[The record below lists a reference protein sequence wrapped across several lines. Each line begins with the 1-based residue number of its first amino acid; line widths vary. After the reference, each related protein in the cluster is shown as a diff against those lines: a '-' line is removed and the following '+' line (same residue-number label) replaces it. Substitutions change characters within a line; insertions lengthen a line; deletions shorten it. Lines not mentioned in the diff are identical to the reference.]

1 MLGGMKTKI
10 TKKQAI
16 IGAVVL
22 IVALLAL
29 WYWNGQTA
37 VAPAPVDTGVAT
49 TTDDVVT
56 EVPVSTVPKPKTL
69 PPEPAFTLPAG
80 ATALDDYAFILDGQV
95 YFRSI
100 TSGKALAIPN
110 SDADSF
116 TKLSPFTTLPGQ
128 EVVSDCGV
136 SGSYGYYADD
146 KNVYFYQFWRAP
158 KFRSSTVEVVVG
170 ADEETFKVTGVTTAT
185 DNNQILKVSYEK
197 ATTTCKYILSKVSF
211 VPVD

>member
-1 MLGGMKTKI
+1 MKTKI
-10 TKKQAI
+10 TKKQALVGAI
-16 IGAVVL
+16 ILV
-22 IVALLAL
+22 VALLTL
-29 WYWNGQTA
+29 WYFNGQTA
-37 VAPAPVDTGVAT
+37 KAPAPVEPSVAT

-56 EVPVSTVPKPKTL
+56 ETPAPVAQKPKTL
-69 PPEPAFTLPAG
+69 PPEPAFTLPEG
-80 ATALDDYAFILDGQV
+80 ANATDDYALTLDGQV

-100 TSGKALAIPN
+100 TSGQALAVPN

-116 TKLSPFTTLPGQ
+116 TKLSPFTTFPGQ
-128 EVVSDCGV
+128 EVVDACGT
-136 SGSYGYYADD
+136 SGSYGYYSDD
-146 KNVYFYQFWRAP
+146 KSVYFYQFWRAP

-170 ADEETFKVTGVTTAT
+170 ADEDTFKVTGVTTAT